1 MIKLSTNKI
10 LIPVDFSDNSLLAVK
25 HAAFLAE
32 RTKGELLLVHVV
44 KQRMEHFEVIGTSP
58 SLDPPD
64 GAVGKMIE
72 RKLADLAADI
82 RKQYGVPSEITISHG
97 SIATEIVNVANDQKA
112 ALIVMGTHGYSR
124 LEEILL
130 GSNALSVLHKA
141 ACPVLTI
148 RLDSDH
154 MYERIVAPLDMSE
167 HSRQKMGLAIDLAA
181 KYGAKL
187 FIPGILGSLEED
199 DKGKMEVVLDQIEKM
214 AKKAGVPVSSAIIT
228 RSKNRS
234 YDTLKYAKEVKAN
247 LVVIMSDQES
257 EFSGLL
263 LGPYAHQV
271 INHAPMPVLCIK
283 PEERGEL
290 MSWTNVGGF
299 AT

>member
-1 MIKLSTNKI
+1 M
-10 LIPVDFSDNSLLAVK
+10 
-25 HAAFLAE
+25 
-32 RTKGELLLVHVV
+32 
-44 KQRMEHFEVIGTSP
+44 
-58 SLDPPD
+58 DPPD

-72 RKLADLAADI
+72 RKLSDLAADI
-82 RKQYGVPSEITISHG
+82 RKQYGVPSEIALSHG
-97 SIATEIVNVANDQKA
+97 SIATEIVNVAEDQKA

-124 LEEILL
+124 IEEILL
-130 GSNALSVLHKA
+130 GSNALNVLHKA
-141 ACPVLTI
+141 TCPVLTV
-148 RLDSDH
+148 RKDTDH
-154 MYERIVAPLDMSE
+154 MYEHIVAPLDMST

-187 FIPGILGSLEED
+187 FVPGILGSLEEN
-199 DKGKMEVVLDQIEKM
+199 DKGKMEVMLEQVENL
-214 AKKAGVPVSSAIIT
+214 AKKAGVSVTTSILT

-234 YDTLKYAKEVKAN
+234 YDTLKYAKEVNAN
-247 LVVIMSDQES
+247 LVIIMSDQES

-283 PEERGEL
+283 PEERGDL